1 MIERREVCK
10 KKGFVSVKLAHVALN
25 SIKEKS
31 NRLQVPARVY
41 KCEECDLWHL
51 TKYPKEIFRHRAAE
65 TSIDLMVEVKKRLKQ
80 LITANSVENLLT

>member
-65 TSIDLMVEVKKRLKQ
+65 TKIDLMAEVKKRLKQ
-80 LITANSVENLLT
+80 LLISNSVENLLT